1 MKLWCINYNQYIQN
15 KNQKQ
20 IKYADFKLK
29 EEATRNAKKNKKY
42 FINVIEI
49 YLPCVLDEE
58 S

>member
-29 EEATRNAKKNKKY
+29 EEATRNAEKNKKY

-49 YLPCVLDEE
+49 YSP
-58 S
+58 

>member
-20 IKYADFKLK
+20 IRYVDFKLK
-29 EEATRNAKKNKKY
+29 EEATRNAEKNKKY

-49 YLPCVLDEE
+49 YSP
-58 S
+58 